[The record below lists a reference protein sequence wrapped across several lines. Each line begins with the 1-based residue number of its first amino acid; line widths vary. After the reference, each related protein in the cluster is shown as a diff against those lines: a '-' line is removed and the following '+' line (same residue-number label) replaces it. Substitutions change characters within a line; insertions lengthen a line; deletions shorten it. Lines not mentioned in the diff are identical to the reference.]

1 MCVLLFFTLLNIA
14 PHCFLL
20 QLQSAGALLASLRL
34 PSFPL
39 QLATGCASFVQN
51 ARRPPP
57 QFSTK
62 QALNKPSH
70 FAEPLAQRRVLPFS
84 LVLFFFFFFS
94 RSSGASL
101 QMPSLRGSERERNK
115 KALLQ
120 KQLDTGTFPAK
131 CLFKRLFSLPD
142 LTKPFLPFLFF
153 CLFPLRRRSLFAV

>member
-1 MCVLLFFTLLNIA
+1 MFVCSFIFVTLLNIA

-20 QLQSAGALLASLRL
+20 QLQNAGALLASLRL
-34 PSFPL
+34 RCFPPR
-39 QLATGCASFVQN
+39 LATGCASFVQN

-84 LVLFFFFFFS
+84 LVLFFFFFSS

-101 QMPSLRGSERERNK
+101 QMPSLRGSEREREEK
-115 KALLQ
+115 KKRYYKNNSTLAHF
-120 KQLDTGTFPAK
+120 QLSA
-131 CLFKRLFSLPD
+131 CLKGCLVC
-142 LTKPFLPFLFF
+142 LT
-153 CLFPLRRRSLFAV
+153 